1 MSRRALQ
8 PVPRAGLGSPPSS
21 WGRSST
27 SRAIVCH
34 TKTSVRA
41 ASRSA
46 AASSASSSSPASA
59 ARSIRRLWEQPP
71 ARRLILSTSSPFCVQ
86 VEASCFTAATL
97 APIGPTCSSCWLVR
111 LLVLL
116 SDHAANPATRAG
128 RCNGLTNRSQAR
140 IPCNREGA
148 RKPRDYQGTFMN
160 CECVRV
166 PSGALVRVVPCSLP
180 VARFLNDP
188 RLAGVFPAICP
199 GGEAGAGLASA
210 CWPDQKPVRVVSA

>member
-1 MSRRALQ
+1 MSRRALR

-34 TKTSVRA
+34 TKTSIRA
-41 ASRSA
+41 ASRSV

-71 ARRLILSTSSPFCVQ
+71 ARRLILSTSSPFCVR
-86 VEASCFTAATL
+86 VEASCFTATAGTDRV
-97 APIGPTCSSCWLVR
+97 ASGPTCSSCWLVR

-128 RCNGLTNRSQAR
+128 RCNGLTN
-140 IPCNREGA
+140 
-148 RKPRDYQGTFMN
+148 
-160 CECVRV
+160 VRRHE
-166 PSGALVRVVPCSLP
+166 S
-180 VARFLNDP
+180 
-188 RLAGVFPAICP
+188 PAIERARESHAIDEAEGHRTATPECSMPISNSTPP
-199 GGEAGAGLASA
+199 GTPRGE
-210 CWPDQKPVRVVSA
+210 

>member
-41 ASRSA
+41 GSRSV
-46 AASSASSSSPASA
+46 AASSASSSSPAGA

-71 ARRLILSTSSPFCVQ
+71 ARRLILSTSFPFCVQ
-86 VEASCFTAATL
+86 VEASCFTGATAGTDRGASGL
-97 APIGPTCSSCWLVR
+97 TCSSCWLVR

-116 SDHAANPATRAG
+116 SDHAANPARRAG

-140 IPCNREGA
+140 IPAIERARESRDSRGA
-148 RKPRDYQGTFMN
+148 
-160 CECVRV
+160 RV
-166 PSGALVRVVPCSLP
+166 PSRAPHDLRGLGA
-180 VARFLNDP
+180 AR
-188 RLAGVFPAICP
+188 A
-199 GGEAGAGLASA
+199 
-210 CWPDQKPVRVVSA
+210 